1 MPRVEFHVIFAGWQV
16 PWRYLLVSRAVK
28 CQDLPVSR
36 AIYNAASSAIFIAG
50 IIPDSNAICNAVSS
64 AIFIAGIIHL

>member
-1 MPRVEFHVIFAGWQV
+1 MLSAVSHLPGGKCCGEIC
-16 PWRYLLVSRAVK
+16 LVSSAVK
-28 CQDLPVSR
+28 CQNLPVSR

-50 IIPDSNAICNAVSS
+50 IIPDSSAIYNAVSS